1 MKRGKDMR
9 TTPTRL
15 NESPEIDEETEKIIL
30 ERLATFEEDVK
41 TTSPWPEVEARI
53 RQKLKTPKTH

>member
-1 MKRGKDMR
+1 MR